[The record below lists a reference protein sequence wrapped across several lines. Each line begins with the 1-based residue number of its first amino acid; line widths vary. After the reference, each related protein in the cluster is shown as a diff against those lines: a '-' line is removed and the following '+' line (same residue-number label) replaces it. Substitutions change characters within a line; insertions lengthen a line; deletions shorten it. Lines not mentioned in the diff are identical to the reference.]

1 MIIIEYEQKENLVLE
16 YTRLCLNFTD
26 QDITLEHKSTIKTRL
41 NEIRTDLGM
50 GLI

>member
-1 MIIIEYEQKENLVLE
+1 MGIKEHESKDMLILE

-26 QDITLEHKSTIKTRL
+26 QNITLEHKSIIKIRL

-50 GLI
+50 ELI